1 MKPETVEKV
10 KYGAMGLFV
19 GVILPI
25 TIGFEGG
32 FWFTKRTSEQMAN
45 AAVLTARATIC
56 AAQFTKTPN
65 YQERLKEYKALD
77 YAGRGAFIEKGGWG
91 KMPGEEKAS
100 DAVKEACARRLEALM
115 EK

>member
-1 MKPETVEKV
+1 MKPETAGKV
-10 KYGAMGLFV
+10 KYVALGLLV
-19 GVILPI
+19 GVIIPM
-25 TIGFEGG
+25 IGFEGG
-32 FWFTKRTSEQMAN
+32 FWVTKATSERMAN
-45 AAVLTARATIC
+45 AAVLAARATIC
-56 AAQFTKTPN
+56 VAQFTKTPN

-100 DAVKEACARRLEALM
+100 DAVKEACSRRLEALM

>member
-10 KYGAMGLFV
+10 KYVAMGLFV
-19 GVILPI
+19 GVVLPM
-25 TIGFEGG
+25 TIGFESGL
-32 FWFTKRTSEQMAN
+32 WLTKRTSEQMAN

-100 DAVKEACARRLEALM
+100 DAVKEACARRVEALM

>member
-1 MKPETVEKV
+1 MKPETAMQI

-65 YQERLKEYKALD
+65 YQEKLKEYKALD

>member
-1 MKPETVEKV
+1 MKPETAEKL

-19 GVILPI
+19 GVILPM

-32 FWFTKRTSEQMAN
+32 FWVTKRTSEQMAN

-56 AAQFTKTPN
+56 AAQFTKTPDH
-65 YQERLKEYKALD
+65 QERLKEYKALD
-77 YAGRGAFIEKGGWG
+77 YSGRGAFIEKGGWG
-91 KMPGEEKAS
+91 MMPGEEKAS

-115 EK
+115 AK

>member
-1 MKPETVEKV
+1 MKPETAEKV
-10 KYGAMGLFV
+10 KYGAMGLFL
-19 GVILPI
+19 GVVLPMM
-25 TIGFEGG
+25 IGFEGG
-32 FWFTKRTSEQMAN
+32 FWVTRGTAERMAN

-56 AAQFTKTPN
+56 VAQFTKAPN

-77 YAGRGAFIEKGGWG
+77 YSGRGAFIEKGGWG

-100 DAVKEACARRLEALM
+100 DAVKEACARGLEVLM